1 MKDAVKMMR
10 KSNKSILLFHAV
22 FSFDRQTDFSLTLL
36 YYRYLS
42 ADFFKLSWTIQISVS
57 AHA

>member
-42 ADFFKLSWTIQISVS
+42 ADFFKLS
-57 AHA
+57 